1 MTLDEYNKLKES
13 GMMWELHPGFTG
25 VYDYDLRERN
35 FIARWKTHEFE
46 PGPSSYDMR
55 IQRDRGQ
62 VVYARSVRQVNDMI
76 KQIDP
81 HAHMIKVSEYEE
93 TE

>member
-1 MTLDEYNKLKES
+1 MTLNEYNKLKES

-25 VYDYDLRERN
+25 VYEYDLRERN
-35 FIARWKTHEFE
+35 FIAKWKTYEFE
-46 PGPSSYDMR
+46 FFSGR

-62 VVYARSVRQVNDMI
+62 VVYARSERQAVDMI

-81 HAHMIKVSEYEE
+81 SAHMIKASEYKD